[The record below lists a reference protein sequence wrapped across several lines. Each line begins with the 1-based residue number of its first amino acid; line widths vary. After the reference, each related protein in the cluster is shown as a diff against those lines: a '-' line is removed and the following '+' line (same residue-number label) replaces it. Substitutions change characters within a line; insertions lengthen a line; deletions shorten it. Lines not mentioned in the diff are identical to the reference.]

1 MRPAWLAIMA
11 RLACLA
17 SLAEGATARAGAWP
31 EPVGGGQMIVKAE
44 ADAAT
49 VGLDAAG
56 TSVPIPKQS
65 ADRISLYADY
75 GLTPVLSLQLVGSL
89 DAERQGGL
97 HGKGLGATA
106 LGLRYVL
113 ARGDDWVLTAYAGA
127 TGPSSGTLARLDPA
141 RRGAGAEARLLAGR
155 SLRLAGH
162 DLFGEI
168 QVARLSGVAHG
179 GQSRLDATLGI
190 GVRPGLMV
198 LNQIYAGR
206 QEGGAGTA
214 AWVKSEHSLVQSFG
228 PWRAQVGWRRTL
240 LGRDLPVAA
249 GPVIGLWRRF

>member
-17 SLAEGATARAGAWP
+17 ALAPGGSARAGAWP
-31 EPVGGGQMIVKAE
+31 EPVGGGQLIAKAE
-44 ADAAT
+44 ADAAA

-56 TSVPIPKQS
+56 SDIPIPKQS
-65 ADRISLYADY
+65 TERISLYADY
-75 GLTPVLSLQLVGSL
+75 GLTPVLSLQLVGNLES
-89 DAERQGGL
+89 DRQGRL
-97 HGKGLGATA
+97 RSEGLGVTG

-113 ARGDDWVLTAYAGA
+113 ARGADWVLTAYAGA
-127 TGPSSGTLARLDPA
+127 TGPASGTLARLDPA
-141 RRGAGAEARLLAGR
+141 RRGAGAEVRLLAGR

-168 QVARLSGVAHG
+168 QVTRLSGVAHG
-179 GQSRLDATLGI
+179 GQSRLDATLGV

-198 LNQIYAGR
+198 LNQLYAGR
-206 QEGGAGTA
+206 EEGGAGTA